1 MRTLDEQEKQ
11 IVVHLVR
18 DPRASDNAVAE
29 ATGINVRTVNRKRR
43 RLEQEGLLS
52 YYTELD
58 LSPFGA
64 HQYNS
69 RHLYTIKFRIGVT
82 YKRILEEIR
91 AANNLPPTFS
101 RIIHDSH
108 IAEIDGKVALLLYID
123 GTGAAEV
130 VNTVHEQLIPVLWK
144 MHGSDVIEEITSCRI
159 LAPVRVMRNY
169 LPLVNMEEGFIRPD
183 WPLEQ
188 VWVGE

>member
-11 IVVHLVR
+11 IVTHLVR

-29 ATGINVRTVNRKRR
+29 VTGINVRTVNRKRR
-43 RLEQEGLLS
+43 RLEQEGLVT
-52 YYTELD
+52 YYTQLD

-64 HQYNS
+64 QQFNS

-82 YKRILEEIR
+82 YRRLLEEIKDVGK
-91 AANNLPPTFS
+91 LPASFS
-101 RIIHDSH
+101 KLIHDSH

-123 GTGAAEV
+123 GTGAADV
-130 VNTVHEQLIPVLWK
+130 VNTVHEQVIPVLWK
-144 MHGSDVIEEITSCRI
+144 MHGKDSIEEITSCRI

-169 LPLVNMEEGFIRPD
+169 LPLVNMEEGFLRPG
-183 WPLEQ
+183 WPEGQ
-188 VWVGE
+188 IYVGE

>member
-1 MRTLDEQEKQ
+1 MRTLDDQEKQ
-11 IVVHLVR
+11 IVVHLIR

-43 RLEQEGLLS
+43 KMEQENLLS

-58 LSPFGA
+58 LGSFGA

-91 AANNLPPTFS
+91 AADNLPAAFS
-101 RIIHDSH
+101 RIIHTSH

-130 VNTVHEQLIPVLWK
+130 VNTVHEQVIPVLWK
-144 MHGSDVIEEITSCRI
+144 MHGKDVIEEISSCRI

-169 LPLVNMEEGFIRPD
+169 LPLVNMHEGFIHPD
-183 WPLEQ
+183 WPSKQ
-188 VWVGE
+188 VYVGE